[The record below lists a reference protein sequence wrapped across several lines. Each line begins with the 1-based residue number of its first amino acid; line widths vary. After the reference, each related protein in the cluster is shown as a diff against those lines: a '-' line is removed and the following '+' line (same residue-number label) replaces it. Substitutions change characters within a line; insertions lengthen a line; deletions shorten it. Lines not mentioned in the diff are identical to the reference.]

1 MNAMT
6 PLRPHGRAPDALRP
20 VTIECGY
27 QAYAEG
33 SALISCGETRV
44 ICAASVQ
51 ESVPPWMQGRGTGWV
66 TGEYAMLPR
75 STNTRTPRET
85 GRPSGRSQE
94 IQRLIGRALR
104 AAVDL
109 TALGERTV
117 TVDCDVLQADGG
129 TRTASVTGGY
139 VALALA
145 LGRLVAAGAVP
156 AAVLQ
161 APVAAVSVGMV
172 EGQALLDLSY
182 VEDVRAE
189 VDFNVVMNGD
199 GEYIEVQG
207 TAEGRPFSQTHLNDD
222 AGPGPAR
229 DLRLI
234 GRPTGGPDAAALAAP
249 WRGGTIWIRHEQMPG
264 SCSRPTCRAPL

>member
-1 MNAMT
+1 MSFV
-6 PLRPHGRAPDALRP
+6 RPDGRPADALRP

-33 SALISCGETRV
+33 SALISCGQTRV

-51 ESVPPWMQGRGTGWV
+51 ETVPPWMQGRGSGWV

-104 AAVDL
+104 AAGDL
-109 TALGERTV
+109 SVLGERTI

-156 AAVLQ
+156 AVVLRS
-161 APVAAVSVGMV
+161 PVAAVSVGMV
-172 EGQALLDLSY
+172 EGQARLDLSY
-182 VEDVRAE
+182 AEDVRAE
-189 VDFNVVMNGD
+189 VDFNVGMNGA

-207 TAEGRPFSQTHLNDD
+207 TARVVPFAVASDACWAWPGRD
-222 AGPGPAR
+222 
-229 DLRLI
+229 
-234 GRPTGGPDAAALAAP
+234 
-249 WRGGTIWIRHEQMPG
+249 
-264 SCSRPTCRAPL
+264 